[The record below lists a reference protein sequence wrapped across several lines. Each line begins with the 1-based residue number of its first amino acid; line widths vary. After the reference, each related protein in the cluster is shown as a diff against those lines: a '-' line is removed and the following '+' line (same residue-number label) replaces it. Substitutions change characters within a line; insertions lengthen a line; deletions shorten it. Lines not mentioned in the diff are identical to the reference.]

1 MSNILKK
8 DTEKDVLNNTP
19 GTYAT
24 VRCLQVSLFMVVSR
38 SWQVVQTCQ
47 LCYFC
52 ASYLTSSAQKQRQK

>member
-38 SWQVVQTCQ
+38 SW
-47 LCYFC
+47 
-52 ASYLTSSAQKQRQK
+52 